1 MSTETAVNT
10 MVEATETATTAS
22 ATKKPKSKKSRL
34 NLNQQQA
41 VAGWLFISPF
51 IFGVCMFFII
61 PLVKSMWY
69 SLCEVEFVLGGTNTT
84 WNNFGNYVEAFRG
97 DVDFLPMLTTALGN
111 ILWQVPVIIIFSMF
125 IALILNQK
133 FRGRVFARA
142 VFFLPVIVTSG
153 IIISIIN
160 NDYYAGQVE
169 QGGQTASMFSVGSVQ
184 TILTNSGFSDEMVDL
199 FVTIAD
205 NIFNITWKSGV
216 QILLFLAGLQ
226 SVPGQLYEAA
236 KVEGATAWETF
247 WKITFPMITPQIVI
261 NVTYSVVDSF
271 TDYGNEVMQYVY
283 NLGFFQMRY
292 GYSAAIAWIF
302 FICIIVIL
310 GVVNF
315 FLNKIAF
322 YQVD

>member
-1 MSTETAVNT
+1 MATETMT
-10 MVEATETATTAS
+10 VEATETVV
-22 ATKKPKSKKSRL
+22 TKKPEKKKKQKKMLDLS
-34 NLNQQQA
+34 QQQA
-41 VAGWLFISPF
+41 RAGWLFISPF

-61 PLVKSMWY
+61 PLIKSFWY
-69 SLCEVEFVLGGTNTT
+69 SLTDVQFILGGTITT
-84 WNNFGNYVEAFRG
+84 WNDFANYIEAFRG
-97 DVDFLPMLTTALGN
+97 DIDFLPMLTTALGN

-142 VFFLPVIVTSG
+142 IFFLPVIVTSG

-169 QGGQTASMFSVGSVQ
+169 QGGQTSSMFSVGSIQ
-184 TILTNSGFSDEMVDL
+184 TILMNSGFSDELIEL

-236 KVEGATAWETF
+236 KVEGATGWETF
-247 WKITFPMITPQIVI
+247 WKITFPMITPQIII

-271 TDYGNEVMQYVY
+271 TDYENEVMQYVY

-292 GYSAAIAWIF
+292 GYSSAVAWIF
-302 FICIIVIL
+302 FICIIAIL
-310 GVVNF
+310 GIVNF

>member
-1 MSTETAVNT
+1 M
-10 MVEATETATTAS
+10 ATETMTVETTETVVAK
-22 ATKKPKSKKSRL
+22 KKPEKKKKQKKMLDLS
-34 NLNQQQA
+34 QQQA
-41 VAGWLFISPF
+41 RAGWLFISPF
-51 IFGVCMFFII
+51 IFGVCMFFVI
-61 PLVKSMWY
+61 PLIKSFWY
-69 SLCEVEFVLGGTNTT
+69 SFTDVEFVLGGTNTT
-84 WNNFGNYVEAFRG
+84 WNNFANYVEAFRG
-97 DVDFLPMLTTALGN
+97 DVDFLPMLGTALGN

-169 QGGQTASMFSVGSVQ
+169 QGGQTSSMFSVGSIQ
-184 TILTNSGFSDEMVDL
+184 TILMNSGFSDQLIEL

-236 KVEGATAWETF
+236 KVEGATGWETF
-247 WKITFPMITPQIVI
+247 WKITFPMITPQIII

-271 TDYGNEVMQYVY
+271 TDYDNQVMQYVY
-283 NLGFFQMRY
+283 DLGFFQMRY
-292 GYSAAIAWIF
+292 GYSSAVAWIF
-302 FICIIVIL
+302 FICIIAIL

-315 FLNKIAF
+315 LLNKIAF

>member
-1 MSTETAVNT
+1 M
-10 MVEATETATTAS
+10 ATETMTVETTETVA
-22 ATKKPKSKKSRL
+22 AKKKPEKKKKQKKMHDLS
-34 NLNQQQA
+34 QQQA
-41 VAGWLFISPF
+41 RAGWLFISPF

-61 PLVKSMWY
+61 PLFKSFWY
-69 SLCEVEFVLGGTNTT
+69 SLTDVQFVLGGTITK
-84 WNNFGNYVEAFRG
+84 WNDFGNYVEAFRG
-97 DVDFLPMLTTALGN
+97 DVDFLPMLGTSLGN

-169 QGGQTASMFSVGSVQ
+169 QGGQTASMFSVGSIQ
-184 TILTNSGFSDEMVDL
+184 TILMNSGFSDELINL

-236 KVEGATAWETF
+236 KVEGATGWETF
-247 WKITFPMITPQIVI
+247 WKITFPMITPQIII

-271 TDYGNEVMQYVY
+271 TDYENEVMQYVY
-283 NLGFFQMRY
+283 DLGFFQMRY
-292 GYSAAIAWIF
+292 GYSSAVAWIF
-302 FICIIVIL
+302 FICIIAIL

-315 FLNKIAF
+315 ALNKIAF

>member
-1 MSTETAVNT
+1 M
-10 MVEATETATTAS
+10 ATETMTVETTETVVA
-22 ATKKPKSKKSRL
+22 KKKTEKKKKQKKLLDLS
-34 NLNQQQA
+34 QQQA
-41 VAGWLFISPF
+41 RAGWLFISPF

-61 PLVKSMWY
+61 PLIKSFWQ
-69 SLCEVEFVLGGTNTT
+69 SLTDVQFVLGGTITT
-84 WNNFGNYVEAFRG
+84 WNNFGNYEEAFRG

-169 QGGQTASMFSVGSVQ
+169 QGGQTASMFSVGSIQ
-184 TILTNSGFSDEMVDL
+184 TILMNSGFSDELIDL

-247 WKITFPMITPQIVI
+247 WKITFPMITPQIII

-271 TDYGNEVMQYVY
+271 TDYENEVMQYVY
-283 NLGFFQMRY
+283 DLGFFQMRY
-292 GYSAAIAWIF
+292 GYSSAVAWIF
-302 FICIIVIL
+302 FICIIAIL
-310 GVVNF
+310 GIVNY

>member
-1 MSTETAVNT
+1 M
-10 MVEATETATTAS
+10 ATETMVKTAETVEQK
-22 ATKKPKSKKSRL
+22 TKKAKKPRRTLDLS
-34 NLNQQQA
+34 QQQA
-41 VAGWLFISPF
+41 RAGWLFISPF

-61 PLVKSMWY
+61 PMIKSIWY
-69 SLCEVEFVLGGTNTT
+69 SLTDVQFVLGGTITK
-84 WNNFGNYVEAFRG
+84 WNNFENYIEAFQG
-97 DVDFLPMLTTALGN
+97 DINFLPKLGTALGN

-169 QGGQTASMFSVGSVQ
+169 QGGQTSSMFSVGSIQ
-184 TILTNSGFSDEMVDL
+184 TILMNSGFSDELIEL

-247 WKITFPMITPQIVI
+247 WKITFPMITPQIII
-261 NVTYSVVDSF
+261 NVTYSVIDSF
-271 TDYGNEVMQYVY
+271 TDYQNGVMQYVY
-283 NLGFFQMRY
+283 KLGFFEMRY
-292 GYSAAIAWIF
+292 GYSSAVAWIF
-302 FICIIVIL
+302 FICILAIL

-315 FLNKIAF
+315 GLNKIAF

>member
-1 MSTETAVNT
+1 M
-10 MVEATETATTAS
+10 ATETMTVETTETVVA
-22 ATKKPKSKKSRL
+22 KKKTEKKKKQKKMLDLS
-34 NLNQQQA
+34 QQQA
-41 VAGWLFISPF
+41 RAGWLFISPF

-61 PLVKSMWY
+61 PLIKSFWY
-69 SLCEVEFVLGGTNTT
+69 SLTDVQFVLGGTITT
-84 WNNFGNYVEAFRG
+84 WNDFGNYVEAFRG
-97 DVDFLPMLTTALGN
+97 DVDFLPMLGTSLGN

-142 VFFLPVIVTSG
+142 IFFLPVIVTSG

-169 QGGQTASMFSVGSVQ
+169 QGGQTASMFSVGSIQ
-184 TILTNSGFSDEMVDL
+184 TILMNSGFSDELIEL

-205 NIFNITWKSGV
+205 NIFNITWKSRV

-247 WKITFPMITPQIVI
+247 WKITFPMITPQIII

-271 TDYGNEVMQYVY
+271 TDYENQVMQYVY
-283 NLGFFQMRY
+283 DLGFFQMRY
-292 GYSAAIAWIF
+292 GYSSAVAWIF
-302 FICIIVIL
+302 FICIIAIL
-310 GVVNF
+310 GIVNF

>member
-1 MSTETAVNT
+1 M
-10 MVEATETATTAS
+10 ATETASVQVTPEAVE
-22 ATKKPKSKKSRL
+22 AKQKKPAKDKKRRRI
-34 NLNQQQA
+34 NLRQQQA
-41 VAGWLFISPF
+41 RAGWLFISPF
-51 IFGVCMFFII
+51 VFGVCMFFII
-61 PLVKSMWY
+61 PLIQSMWY
-69 SLCEVEFVLGGTNTT
+69 SLCDVEFVLGGANTT
-84 WNNFGNYVEAFRG
+84 WNNFANYVYAFRE
-97 DVDFLPMLTTALGN
+97 DNEFLPMLQKSILN

-133 FRGRVFARA
+133 FRGRIFARA
-142 VFFLPVIVTSG
+142 IFFLPVIVTSG

-160 NDYYAGQVE
+160 NDYYATQVE
-169 QGGQTASMFSVGSVQ
+169 SGGAASTMFSVGSIK
-184 TILTNSGFSDEMVDL
+184 TILENSGFSEDLVDL

-226 SVPGQLYEAA
+226 SIPGQLYEAA
-236 KVEGATAWETF
+236 KVEGATGWEIF

-283 NLGFFQMRY
+283 NLGFYQMRY
-292 GYSAAIAWIF
+292 GYSSAVAWIF

-310 GVVNF
+310 GIVNF
-315 FLNKIAF
+315 ALTKITF

>member
-1 MSTETAVNT
+1 M
-10 MVEATETATTAS
+10 ATETMVNTAE
-22 ATKKPKSKKSRL
+22 AVEQKPKKAKKPKRTLDLS
-34 NLNQQQA
+34 QQQA
-41 VAGWLFISPF
+41 RAGWLFISPF

-61 PLVKSMWY
+61 PLIKSFWY
-69 SLCEVEFVLGGTNTT
+69 SLTDVEFILGGTITT

-97 DVDFLPMLTTALGN
+97 DTTFLPMLTTVLGD

-142 VFFLPVIVTSG
+142 IFFLPVIVTSG

-169 QGGQTASMFSVGSVQ
+169 QGGQTSAMFSVGSIQ
-184 TILTNSGFSDEMVDL
+184 TILMNSGFSDELIDL

-261 NVTYSVVDSF
+261 NVTYSVIDSF
-271 TDYGNEVMQYVY
+271 TDYQNGVMQYVY

-292 GYSAAIAWIF
+292 GYSSAVAWIF
-302 FICIIVIL
+302 FICILVIL

-315 FLNKIAF
+315 ALNKIAF

>member
-1 MSTETAVNT
+1 M
-10 MVEATETATTAS
+10 ATETMVNAAKPVEQKPE
-22 ATKKPKSKKSRL
+22 KKKKQKKMLDLS
-34 NLNQQQA
+34 QQQA
-41 VAGWLFISPF
+41 RAGWLFISPF
-51 IFGVCMFFII
+51 VFGVCMFFII
-61 PLVKSMWY
+61 PLIKSIWY
-69 SLCEVEFVLGGTNTT
+69 SLTDVQFVLGGTITE
-84 WNNFGNYVEAFRG
+84 WNNFENYIYAFRG
-97 DVDFLPMLTTALGN
+97 DIEFLPMLTKALGD

-133 FRGRVFARA
+133 FVGRVFARA

-169 QGGQTASMFSVGSVQ
+169 QGGQTASMFSVGSIQ
-184 TILTNSGFSDEMVDL
+184 TILMNSGFSDELIEL

-247 WKITFPMITPQIVI
+247 WKITFPMITPQIII
-261 NVTYSVVDSF
+261 NVTYSVIDSF
-271 TDYGNEVMQYVY
+271 TDYQNEVMQYVY
-283 NLGFFQMRY
+283 DLGFFQMRY
-292 GYSAAIAWIF
+292 GYSSAVAWIF
-302 FICIIVIL
+302 FICIIAIL

-315 FLNKIAF
+315 ALNKIAF

>member
-1 MSTETAVNT
+1 M
-10 MVEATETATTAS
+10 ATETMVNAAKPVEQKPE
-22 ATKKPKSKKSRL
+22 KKKKQKKMLDLS
-34 NLNQQQA
+34 QQQA
-41 VAGWLFISPF
+41 RAGWLFISPF

-61 PLVKSMWY
+61 PLIKSIWY
-69 SLCEVEFVLGGTNTT
+69 SLTDVQFVLGGTITK
-84 WNNFGNYVEAFRG
+84 WNNFENYIYAFRG
-97 DVDFLPMLTTALGN
+97 DIEFLPMLTKALGD

-133 FRGRVFARA
+133 FVGRVFARA

-169 QGGQTASMFSVGSVQ
+169 QGGQTASMFSVGSIQ
-184 TILTNSGFSDEMVDL
+184 TILMNSGFSDELIEL

-247 WKITFPMITPQIVI
+247 WKITFPMITPQIII
-261 NVTYSVVDSF
+261 NVTYSVIDSF
-271 TDYGNEVMQYVY
+271 TDYQNEVMQYVY
-283 NLGFFQMRY
+283 DLGFFQMRY
-292 GYSAAIAWIF
+292 GYSSAVAWIF
-302 FICIIVIL
+302 FICIIAIL

-315 FLNKIAF
+315 ALNKIAF

>member
-1 MSTETAVNT
+1 M
-10 MVEATETATTAS
+10 ATETMTVETTETVVAK
-22 ATKKPKSKKSRL
+22 KKPEKKKKQKKMLDLS
-34 NLNQQQA
+34 QQQA
-41 VAGWLFISPF
+41 RAGWLFISPF

-61 PLVKSMWY
+61 PLIKSFWY
-69 SLCEVEFVLGGTNTT
+69 SLTDVEFVLGGTNTT
-84 WNNFGNYVEAFRG
+84 WNNFGNYIEAFRG
-97 DVDFLPMLTTALGN
+97 DVDFLPMLGTALGN

-169 QGGQTASMFSVGSVQ
+169 QGGQTSSMFSVGSIQ
-184 TILTNSGFSDEMVDL
+184 TILMNSGFSDELIEL

-236 KVEGATAWETF
+236 KVEGATGWETF
-247 WKITFPMITPQIVI
+247 WKITFPMITPQIII

-271 TDYGNEVMQYVY
+271 TDYENEVMQYVY
-283 NLGFFQMRY
+283 DLGFFQMRY
-292 GYSAAIAWIF
+292 GYSSAVAWIF
-302 FICIIVIL
+302 FICIIAIL

>member
-1 MSTETAVNT
+1 M
-10 MVEATETATTAS
+10 ATETMTVETTETVVA
-22 ATKKPKSKKSRL
+22 KKKTEKKKKQKKLLDLS
-34 NLNQQQA
+34 QQQA
-41 VAGWLFISPF
+41 RAGWLFISPF

-61 PLVKSMWY
+61 PLIKSFWY
-69 SLCEVEFVLGGTNTT
+69 SLTDVQFVLGGTITT
-84 WNNFGNYVEAFRG
+84 WNNFGNYEEAFRG

-169 QGGQTASMFSVGSVQ
+169 QGGQTASMFSVGSIQ
-184 TILTNSGFSDEMVDL
+184 TILMNSGFSDELIDL

-247 WKITFPMITPQIVI
+247 WKITFPMITPQIII

-271 TDYGNEVMQYVY
+271 TDYENEVMQYVY
-283 NLGFFQMRY
+283 DLGFFQMRY
-292 GYSAAIAWIF
+292 GYSSAVAWIF
-302 FICIIVIL
+302 FICIIAIL
-310 GVVNF
+310 GIVNY

>member
-1 MSTETAVNT
+1 M
-10 MVEATETATTAS
+10 ATETMVNAAKPVEQKPE
-22 ATKKPKSKKSRL
+22 KKKKQKKMLDLS
-34 NLNQQQA
+34 QQQA
-41 VAGWLFISPF
+41 RAGWLFISPF

-61 PLVKSMWY
+61 PLIKSIWY
-69 SLCEVEFVLGGTNTT
+69 SLTDVQFVLGGTITK
-84 WNNFGNYVEAFRG
+84 WNNFENYIYAFRG
-97 DVDFLPMLTTALGN
+97 DIEFLPMLTKALGD

-133 FRGRVFARA
+133 FVGRVFARA

-169 QGGQTASMFSVGSVQ
+169 QGGQTASMFSVGSIQ
-184 TILTNSGFSDEMVDL
+184 TILMNSGFSDELIEL

-236 KVEGATAWETF
+236 KVEGAPAWETF
-247 WKITFPMITPQIVI
+247 WKITFPMITPQIII
-261 NVTYSVVDSF
+261 NVTYSVIDSF
-271 TDYGNEVMQYVY
+271 TDYQNKVMQYVY
-283 NLGFFQMRY
+283 DLGFFQMRY
-292 GYSAAIAWIF
+292 GYSSAVAWIF
-302 FICIIVIL
+302 FICIIAIL

-315 FLNKIAF
+315 ALNKIAF

>member
-1 MSTETAVNT
+1 M
-10 MVEATETATTAS
+10 ATETMVNATETVEQKPKKA
-22 ATKKPKSKKSRL
+22 KKPKRTLDLS
-34 NLNQQQA
+34 QQQA
-41 VAGWLFISPF
+41 RAGWLFISPF

-61 PLVKSMWY
+61 PMLKSIWY
-69 SLCEVEFVLGGTNTT
+69 SLTDVQFVLGGTITK
-84 WNNFGNYVEAFRG
+84 WNNFANYIEAFQG
-97 DVDFLPMLTTALGN
+97 DINFLPKLGTALGN

-142 VFFLPVIVTSG
+142 IFFLPVIVTSG

-169 QGGQTASMFSVGSVQ
+169 QGGQTSSMFSVGSIQ
-184 TILTNSGFSDEMVDL
+184 TILMNSGFSDELIDL

-247 WKITFPMITPQIVI
+247 WKITFPMITPQIII
-261 NVTYSVVDSF
+261 NVTYSVIDSF
-271 TDYGNEVMQYVY
+271 TDYQNGVMQYVY

-292 GYSAAIAWIF
+292 GYSSAVAWIF
-302 FICIIVIL
+302 FVCILVIL

-315 FLNKIAF
+315 ALNKIAF

>member
-1 MSTETAVNT
+1 M
-10 MVEATETATTAS
+10 ATETMVKTAETVEQK
-22 ATKKPKSKKSRL
+22 TKKAKKPRRTLDLS
-34 NLNQQQA
+34 QQQA
-41 VAGWLFISPF
+41 RAGWLFISPF

-61 PLVKSMWY
+61 PMIKSIWY
-69 SLCEVEFVLGGTNTT
+69 SLTDVQFVLGGTITK
-84 WNNFGNYVEAFRG
+84 WNNFENYIEAFQG
-97 DVDFLPMLTTALGN
+97 DINFLPKLGTALGN

-169 QGGQTASMFSVGSVQ
+169 QGGQTSSMFSVGSIQ
-184 TILTNSGFSDEMVDL
+184 TILMNSGFSDELIEL

-247 WKITFPMITPQIVI
+247 WKITFPMITPQIII
-261 NVTYSVVDSF
+261 NVTYSVIDSF
-271 TDYGNEVMQYVY
+271 TDYQNGVMQYVY

-292 GYSAAIAWIF
+292 GYSSAVAWIF
-302 FICIIVIL
+302 FICILVIL

-315 FLNKIAF
+315 ALNKIAF

>member
-1 MSTETAVNT
+1 M
-10 MVEATETATTAS
+10 ATETMVNATETVEQ
-22 ATKKPKSKKSRL
+22 KPKKEKKQKRMLDLS
-34 NLNQQQA
+34 QQQA
-41 VAGWLFISPF
+41 RAGWLFISPF
-51 IFGVCMFFII
+51 IFGVCMFFIV
-61 PLVKSMWY
+61 PLIKSIWY
-69 SLCEVEFVLGGTNTT
+69 SLTDVQFVLGGTITK
-84 WNNFGNYVEAFRG
+84 WNNFENYRFAFRG
-97 DVDFLPMLTTALGN
+97 DVDFLPMLTTALGD

-133 FRGRVFARA
+133 FRGRIFARA

-169 QGGQTASMFSVGSVQ
+169 QGGQTSAMFSVGSIQ
-184 TILTNSGFSDEMVDL
+184 TILMNSGFSDELIEL

-247 WKITFPMITPQIVI
+247 WKITFPMITPQIII
-261 NVTYSVVDSF
+261 NVTYSVIDSF
-271 TDYGNEVMQYVY
+271 TDYQNKVMQYVY

-292 GYSAAIAWIF
+292 GYSSAVAWIF
-302 FICIIVIL
+302 FICIIAIL

-315 FLNKIAF
+315 ALNKIAF

>member
-1 MSTETAVNT
+1 M
-10 MVEATETATTAS
+10 ATETMVKAAKTVEQ
-22 ATKKPKSKKSRL
+22 KPKKEKKQKKLLDLS
-34 NLNQQQA
+34 QQQA
-41 VAGWLFISPF
+41 RAGWLFISPF
-51 IFGVCMFFII
+51 IFGVCMFFIV
-61 PLVKSMWY
+61 PLFKSIWY
-69 SLCEVEFVLGGTNTT
+69 SLTDVQFVLGGTITK
-84 WNNFGNYVEAFRG
+84 WNDFENYIFAFRG
-97 DVDFLPMLTTALGN
+97 DVDFLPMLTTALGD

-133 FRGRVFARA
+133 FRGRIFARA
-142 VFFLPVIVTSG
+142 IFFLPVIVTSG

-169 QGGQTASMFSVGSVQ
+169 AGGQTSSMFSVGSVQ
-184 TILTNSGFSDEMVDL
+184 TILMNSGFSDELIEL

-247 WKITFPMITPQIVI
+247 WKITFPMITPQIII
-261 NVTYSVVDSF
+261 NVTYSVIDSF
-271 TDYGNEVMQYVY
+271 TDYQNKVMQYVY

-292 GYSAAIAWIF
+292 GYSSAVAWIF
-302 FICIIVIL
+302 FICIIAIL

>member
-1 MSTETAVNT
+1 MVKTAET
-10 MVEATETATTAS
+10 VEQK
-22 ATKKPKSKKSRL
+22 TKKAKKPRRTLDLS
-34 NLNQQQA
+34 QQQA
-41 VAGWLFISPF
+41 RAGWLFISPF

-61 PLVKSMWY
+61 PMIKSIWY
-69 SLCEVEFVLGGTNTT
+69 SLTDVQFVLGGTITK
-84 WNNFGNYVEAFRG
+84 WNNFENYIEAFQG
-97 DVDFLPMLTTALGN
+97 DINFLPKLGTALGN

-169 QGGQTASMFSVGSVQ
+169 QGGQTSSMFSVGSIQ
-184 TILTNSGFSDEMVDL
+184 TILMNSGFSDELIEL

-247 WKITFPMITPQIVI
+247 WKITFPMITPQIII
-261 NVTYSVVDSF
+261 NVTYSVIDSF
-271 TDYGNEVMQYVY
+271 TDYQNGVMQYVY
-283 NLGFFQMRY
+283 KLGFFEMRY
-292 GYSAAIAWIF
+292 GYSSAVAWIF
-302 FICIIVIL
+302 FICILAIL

-315 FLNKIAF
+315 ALNKIAF

>member
-1 MSTETAVNT
+1 M
-10 MVEATETATTAS
+10 ATETMVAAETVEQ
-22 ATKKPKSKKSRL
+22 KKPKKEKKQRKMLDLS
-34 NLNQQQA
+34 QQQA
-41 VAGWLFISPF
+41 RAGWLFISPF

-61 PLVKSMWY
+61 PMIKSIWY
-69 SLCEVEFVLGGTNTT
+69 SFTDVQFVLGGTITK
-84 WNNFGNYVEAFRG
+84 WNDFANYIMAFRG
-97 DVDFLPMLTTALGN
+97 DVDFLPMLGTALGD

-133 FRGRVFARA
+133 FVGRIFARA

-169 QGGQTASMFSVGSVQ
+169 QGGQTASMFSVGSIQ
-184 TILTNSGFSDEMVDL
+184 TILMNSGFSDELIEL

-247 WKITFPMITPQIVI
+247 WKITFPMITPQIII
-261 NVTYSVVDSF
+261 NVTYSVIDSF
-271 TDYGNEVMQYVY
+271 TDYQNKVMQYVY

-292 GYSAAIAWIF
+292 GYSSAVAWIF
-302 FICIIVIL
+302 FVCILVIL

-315 FLNKIAF
+315 ALNKIAF